1 LEIKLIK
8 PFYKINKLYFFRAL
22 LIILFILVFFF
33 SKFPL
38 FLKGLHLPDVYPF
51 LDLKGRLAHI
61 QANRLGFDTY
71 SIRNPFDP
79 LGRINNKP
87 SISLIF
93 SITGLNVNDAI
104 WLGNILIS
112 FFLLQT
118 ISLLRETKLIFLI
131 LGGLCIFNPNI
142 LFAIE
147 RCNDDIIVFLFCF
160 LVPYLISK
168 NYIFNSIAI
177 FIVWFLTALKYYP
190 IVLNLFFIS
199 KNIPKLK
206 KYLFLIVGL
215 NISWLIF
222 SFKEILF
229 IKKRLPNSDANLYSF
244 SLEDLFEFANTP
256 YILSICLFLI
266 SIFFGYSFLKS
277 EKEVILKR
285 LSKVNEL
292 DKRYFILGTTMLTFC
307 YLVSFNWSY
316 RLIHSIFLLPI
327 ILNLLSNT
335 NLKSLKFRYER
346 FLYLIIISLV
356 FSNWASIISMELVL
370 KLKIVFNFLFF
381 STSSAFG
388 IFIFQDLNLKKCKI

>member
-1 LEIKLIK
+1 MEIKLIK